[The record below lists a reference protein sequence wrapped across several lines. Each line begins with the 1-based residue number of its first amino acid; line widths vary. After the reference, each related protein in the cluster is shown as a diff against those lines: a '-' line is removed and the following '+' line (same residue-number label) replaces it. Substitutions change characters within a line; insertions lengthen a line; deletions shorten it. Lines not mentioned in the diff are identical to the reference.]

1 MGNNEALKAKNP
13 ELMLEDQ
20 KWLAWD
26 GSEMSYLTWNVSDR
40 RMIKL

>member
-1 MGNNEALKAKNP
+1 MVGNNEAQKAKNP

-26 GSEMSYLTWNVSDR
+26 GSEMNELLN
-40 RMIKL
+40 MECIK